1 MKLFHV
7 EQNLNKKNM
16 KIEGYIVDLHEK
28 SIYGGIVLIENGKIK
43 SIVKTGGIHDR
54 YIMPGF
60 VDAHVHIE
68 SSMVTPSRFAQAAVM
83 HGTVAVVSDP
93 HEIANVLGV
102 KGIHFMLSDA
112 KSVPLKFLFGAPS
125 CVPATSFETSGAV
138 IDAAEIEK
146 LLSEKSIGYLGEMMN
161 FPGVLF
167 NDPEVMRKIGT
178 ARKYGK
184 KIDGHAP
191 GLTGENLKKYVDAGI
206 STDHECSTLEE
217 AKEKISLGMKILIR
231 EGSAARNLDALKPLV
246 DEFPDMVMLCSDD
259 LHPEMLEK
267 GHINLLVARLINQGY
282 DMFNVLRSATINPVD
297 HYGLETGLLRE
308 GDSADFIVVDD
319 MKTMHVSQTWIGGNC
334 VYFNRNVE
342 FTATESKPENRF
354 NASKVGIQ
362 QIRVKNTGTPI
373 KVITA
378 FNGELFTKQEEYLP
392 LQGEFI
398 ECNTEKDILKIV
410 VKDRYKDSNPSV
422 GFIKGFGLKNGAFA
436 TSVAHDS
443 HNIIAL
449 GTNDNDISVALN
461 TVIESKGGMSVA
473 NGKEKMRLPLPVA
486 GIMSEKPVNEVARLY
501 TELSNAVKLLGCS
514 MDAPFMS
521 LSFMALLVIPELKL
535 SDKGLFDGKK
545 FCLTSLYKD

>member
-1 MKLFHV
+1 MKV
-7 EQNLNKKNM
+7 
-16 KIEGYIVDLHEK
+16 EGYIVDLHGK
-28 SIYGGIVLIENGKIK
+28 SIYGGVIVIEKGIIK

-68 SSMVTPSRFAQAAVM
+68 SSMVTPSRFAQAAVT

-102 KGIHFMLSDA
+102 KGIHFMLTDA
-112 KSVPLKFLFGAPS
+112 KSVPVRFLFGAPS

-138 IDAAEIEK
+138 IDAADIEK
-146 LLSEKSIGYLGEMMN
+146 LLKDENIGYLGEMMN

-167 NDPEVMRKIGT
+167 NDPEVMKKIEA

-191 GLTGENLKKYVDAGI
+191 GLTGENLRKYVAAGI

-231 EGSAARNLDALKPLV
+231 EGSAARNLDALKPLI

-267 GHINLLVARLINQGY
+267 GHINLLAARLIDQGY
-282 DMFNVLRSATINPVD
+282 DMFNVLRSATINPVN
-297 HYGLETGLLRE
+297 HYGLKTGLLRE

-319 MKTMHVSQTWIGGNC
+319 LKTMHVSQTWIGGNC

-342 FTATESKPENRF
+342 FTAADLKPENKF
-354 NASKVGIQ
+354 SASKVKIQ
-362 QIRVKNTGTPI
+362 QIRVKNTGKPV
-373 KVITA
+373 KVIRA
-378 FNGELFTKQEEYLP
+378 FNGELYTRMDEYLP
-392 LQGEFI
+392 EKGEFI
-398 ECNTEKDILKIV
+398 ECNTEKDILKII

-422 GFIKGFGLKNGAFA
+422 GFIKGFGLKSGAFA

-449 GTNDNDISVALN
+449 GTNDDDIAEAID
-461 TVIESKGGMSVA
+461 TVIASKGGMCVA
-473 NGKEKMRLPLPVA
+473 NGKDKKSLPLPVA
-486 GIMSEKPVNEVARLY
+486 GIMSENQVSEVARLY
-501 TELSNAVKLLGCS
+501 TELSDAVKQMGCT

-535 SDKGLFDGKK
+535 SDKGLFDGNK
-545 FCLTSLYKD
+545 FCLTSLYND

>member
-1 MKLFHV
+1 MKV
-7 EQNLNKKNM
+7 
-16 KIEGYIVDLHEK
+16 EGYIVDLHGKSVFGGVIIIEK
-28 SIYGGIVLIENGKIK
+28 GIIK
-43 SIVKTGGIHDR
+43 SIVKTGGVHDR

-68 SSMVTPSRFAQAAVM
+68 SSMVTPSRFAQAAVK

-102 KGIHFMLSDA
+102 KGVHFMISDA
-112 KSVPLKFLFGAPS
+112 KGVPVKFLFGAPS

-138 IDAAEIEK
+138 ISAADTEK
-146 LLSEKSIGYLGEMMN
+146 LLEEKSIGYLGEMMN

-167 NDPEVMRKIGT
+167 NDEEVMKKIE
-178 ARKYGK
+178 AAHKAGK

-191 GLTGENLKKYVDAGI
+191 GLSGENLRKYISAGI
-206 STDHECSTLEE
+206 STDHECSTIEE

-231 EGSAARNLDALKPLV
+231 EGSAAKNLDALKPLI
-246 DEFPDMVMLCSDD
+246 DEFPEMVMLCSDD

-282 DMFNVLRSATINPVD
+282 DMFNVLRAATVNPVE
-297 HYGLETGLLRE
+297 HYALGTGLLRE
-308 GDSADFIVVDD
+308 GDPADFIVVDD

-342 FTATESKPENRF
+342 FIAQESKPENRF
-354 NASKVGIQ
+354 NASRIKEHEIK
-362 QIRVKNTGTPI
+362 VKNLGKPI
-373 KVITA
+373 KVIKA
-378 FNGELFTKQEEYLP
+378 FNGELFTVMTEYLP

-398 ECNTEKDILKIV
+398 ESNTEKDILKIV
-410 VKDRYKDSNPSV
+410 VKDRYKDSHPAV
-422 GFIKGFGLKNGAFA
+422 AYITGFGLKNGAFA

-443 HNIIAL
+443 HNIIAI
-449 GTNDNDISVALN
+449 GTNDIDITAAINEVVA
-461 TVIESKGGMSVA
+461 SKGGMSVV
-473 NGKEKMRLPLPVA
+473 NGDNKMVLPLPVA
-486 GIMSEKPVNEVARLY
+486 GIMSEEPVKEVALAY
-501 TELSNAVKLLGCS
+501 TKLSDEVKQMGCS

-521 LSFMALLVIPELKL
+521 LSFMALLVIPEIKL

-545 FCLTSLYKD
+545 FCLTTIYND